1 MFQSGSIANA
11 ADGSAGVYRTCH
23 NAPEFTY
30 TLGVANGLE
39 PSTDYIAVLH
49 FAGECRTAA
58 AVERRPSSIT
68 TLFVSCVESVRE
80 PAQQQTLLA

>member
-1 MFQSGSIANA
+1 MFQPGSIANA
-11 ADGSAGVYRTCH
+11 ADGSAGVYRSYH

-30 TLGVANGLE
+30 TLGASNGLA

-49 FAGECRTAA
+49 FAGECRATAG
-58 AVERRPSSIT
+58 VERRQFSIT
-68 TLFVSCVESVRE
+68 TLYVSCVEIVRA